1 MLNAIRVTGIGLIV
15 FMFFMLIIIINVRK
29 KKESEISTLL
39 RILTNYL
46 QILTTSLSFSVSYP
60 DELLEVFYPVDRVGS
75 SSDTFL
81 SFD

>member
-1 MLNAIRVTGIGLIV
+1 MVGVGLIV

-46 QILTTSLSFSVSYP
+46 QLLTTSLSFDVNYP
-60 DELLEVFYPVDRVGS
+60 QGLLQAFYPVSRIGS

>member
-1 MLNAIRVTGIGLIV
+1 
-15 FMFFMLIIIINVRK
+15 MFFMVIIVVNVRK
-29 KKESEISTLL
+29 TTESQVSILL

-46 QILTTSLSFSVSYP
+46 QLITLTMSFSVSYP
-60 DELLEVFYPVDRVGS
+60 DSLIDIFVPVNSIGD